1 MSAVGK
7 QAMKYP
13 PTTLGGVAFTKKE
26 LESWAKRVLSSQNGL
41 DNERNQRIAREAVA
55 TYDKVYEV
63 GEGVER
69 VYVAPHPEWGARG
82 GFCFHVVFEDGHEV
96 TVARAGVVRACFDPK
111 AAATSRRLD
120 KLHAKMREDVYPFV
134 GKFKDDHHIGG
145 WWKCELCAESFTV
158 RDDVHVDHLREF
170 RFMVQEFKK
179 LHPNHPWDTETR
191 PPCEWENWHNR
202 HATLRILCKTCNLRR
217 RRPTHEA

>member
-1 MSAVGK
+1 MLRLKVGPSKQTKWLLSLDARQSKTRSLLSLSAVGK

-82 GFCFHVVFEDGHEV
+82 GFCFHVVFED
-96 TVARAGVVRACFDPK
+96 
-111 AAATSRRLD
+111 
-120 KLHAKMREDVYPFV
+120 
-134 GKFKDDHHIGG
+134 
-145 WWKCELCAESFTV
+145 
-158 RDDVHVDHLREF
+158 
-170 RFMVQEFKK
+170 
-179 LHPNHPWDTETR
+179 
-191 PPCEWENWHNR
+191 
-202 HATLRILCKTCNLRR
+202 
-217 RRPTHEA
+217 